1 MLCALAVSGVAF
13 CVVESRYAKMPIAP
27 GRLFVRWGWRNVPLM
42 MANRTLMFFHNFAMN
57 LMHTVFLQVMGFST
71 ITSSALI
78 IPFLA
83 MSSISSTA
91 VNAAASKYGYVRAI
105 CTCGIAVTP
114 IGMGLMSTLN
124 EKSSVSRIV
133 GYSLISGLGFG
144 SATQITMVIA
154 QVGLPADELST
165 VTALVGAAPTLGGT
179 LGVAVVGT
187 VINNAYRQIVQQSS
201 VTSSFVAKSANTTIS
216 LNPSDV
222 VSSIS
227 LLPLDSPIRDVLVS
241 AYVSAWRQGCYTL
254 VGIAGLQLMLCVMMR
269 RVEFNDPS
277 SKKDD
282 IELEHRIGVAVA
294 ES

>member
-1 MLCALAVSGVAF
+1 
-13 CVVESRYAKMPIAP
+13 
-27 GRLFVRWGWRNVPLM
+27 
-42 MANRTLMFFHNFAMN
+42 
-57 LMHTVFLQVMGFST
+57 MHTVFLQVMGFST

-91 VNAAASKYGYVRAI
+91 VNAAALKYGYVRAI
-105 CTCGIAVTP
+105 CTCGIAVIP
-114 IGMGLMSTLN
+114 IGMVTTRLMSTLN

-133 GYSLISGLGFG
+133 GYSAPEHSGVHTGF
-144 SATQITMVIA
+144 ADA

-165 VTALVGAAPTLGGT
+165 VMALVGAAPTLGGM

-201 VTSSFVAKSANTTIS
+201 VTSSFIAKSPNTTIS
-216 LNPSDV
+216 LNPLDV

-227 LLPLDSPIRDVLVS
+227 LLPLDSPTTS
-241 AYVSAWRQGCYTL
+241 AKPPDRIAKCLCVPWRQGCYTL
-254 VGIAGLQLMLCVMMR
+254 VGVAGLQLVLCVMMR
-269 RVEFNDPS
+269 RVEFNDSS

-282 IELEHRIGVAVA
+282 IELEHLIGVAVA
-294 ES
+294 EP